1 MRKPRKPLKLWE
13 KKAQE
18 LAQAARNEQA
28 VSFTG
33 DFETNCGMIEEV
45 IRNCNDVGSRTFT
58 IPWEAPRKAR
68 LYYMVGLTDKDMLN
82 ESILAPLTSPAK
94 VRAYTNVP
102 DIISSFKVQEVQKL
116 NLAINHLFDD
126 LTLLVVDGSP
136 SAWIIDTRLA
146 SLRTVDMPETEPI
159 IRGPRDSFI
168 EDLETNISLIRKRI
182 KSPLLKN
189 HALSI
194 GRITRTKISV
204 LYLEGTADPKV
215 LEELHSR
222 LKQIDIDGVMDTGQ
236 LEQLIEDNSFSP
248 FPQISNTERPD
259 SAAAALLD
267 GRVVILADNTPFAL
281 ILPTVLT
288 DMLQSNE
295 DYYQRFHFASAIRFL
310 RYIMFALALLGP
322 ALFIGITT
330 YHNELIPT
338 VLLLRIISTRVGMPF
353 PAILEALLM
362 ELAFEALREAGLRL
376 PRPAGQTV
384 GIVGALVIG
393 QAAVQAGIVSP
404 IMVIV
409 VAGTGIASFTIPG
422 FSLALSIRLLRFIFM
437 LLAAVLGLHGV
448 NLGISVLLVHLVS
461 LRSFGVPYLTP
472 MAPITPADWKDL
484 VVRGPIWWLTTRPT
498 FIAKDNVRRQGYSH
512 GQMQP
517 KREEGNQ

>member
-182 KSPLLKN
+182 KSPL
-189 HALSI
+189 
-194 GRITRTKISV
+194 
-204 LYLEGTADPKV
+204 
-215 LEELHSR
+215 
-222 LKQIDIDGVMDTGQ
+222 
-236 LEQLIEDNSFSP
+236 
-248 FPQISNTERPD
+248 
-259 SAAAALLD
+259 
-267 GRVVILADNTPFAL
+267 
-281 ILPTVLT
+281 
-288 DMLQSNE
+288 
-295 DYYQRFHFASAIRFL
+295 
-310 RYIMFALALLGP
+310 
-322 ALFIGITT
+322 
-330 YHNELIPT
+330 
-338 VLLLRIISTRVGMPF
+338 
-353 PAILEALLM
+353 
-362 ELAFEALREAGLRL
+362 
-376 PRPAGQTV
+376 
-384 GIVGALVIG
+384 
-393 QAAVQAGIVSP
+393 
-404 IMVIV
+404 
-409 VAGTGIASFTIPG
+409 
-422 FSLALSIRLLRFIFM
+422 
-437 LLAAVLGLHGV
+437 
-448 NLGISVLLVHLVS
+448 
-461 LRSFGVPYLTP
+461 
-472 MAPITPADWKDL
+472 
-484 VVRGPIWWLTTRPT
+484 
-498 FIAKDNVRRQGYSH
+498 
-512 GQMQP
+512 
-517 KREEGNQ
+517 